1 MRRISTDQA
10 AACLFA
16 AFVMLSLMFV
26 PSCARKGTDRDT
38 KLTESTYGFYLGE
51 TKEELFKRAQ
61 GVITMTKAPDPPL
74 GFRGELWNCSEAL
87 VFYPGVD
94 HVRLAFFRDRLWE
107 IIVYFRNTS
116 AGNLELLRRDLEA
129 KYQTRAI
136 APDGTREMA
145 AKTYYLS
152 GPGISITVRRITKKN
167 STELYVQYFH
177 DELHKE
183 LIEKSKAAR
192 K

>member
-1 MRRISTDQA
+1 MHRISNNQA

-16 AFVMLSLMFV
+16 AFVMFSLVLV
-26 PSCARKGTDRDT
+26 PSCARKGTDRDM

-74 GFRGELWNCSEAL
+74 GYRGELWNCSGAL

-116 AGNLELLRRDLEA
+116 AAHIELLKRELEA
-129 KYQTRAI
+129 KYQAHAT
-136 APDGTREMA
+136 APDGTTEEA
-145 AKTYYLS
+145 AKTYRLS
-152 GPGISITVRRITKKN
+152 APGISITLRRITKKN

-192 K
+192 E